1 MYKSEKFYSKVR
13 QSMCKINGKKL
24 SLKKGSASNHV
35 LWEIAHTVANQ
46 TRWETERCSLPLFVG
61 VPEHLGAGIARLHPA
76 QHHRLPLVCLD
87 VGLERVGE
95 VGEGLPLESFDAEN
109 LGRFQ
114 ADPFLLAP
122 SHNHISQRV
131 LCWPALNQ
139 VEKHIFPNYFLV

>member
-1 MYKSEKFYSKVR
+1 MP
-13 QSMCKINGKKL
+13 KKL

-35 LWEIAHTVANQ
+35 LWEIAHTVPNQ

-87 VGLERVGE
+87 VGLKRVGE

-114 ADPFLLAP
+114 ADPFMLAP

-131 LCWPALNQ
+131 LCWPALKQ
-139 VEKHIFPNYFLV
+139 VETYFPTNYFPV